1 MKRWLTLFVAL
12 AAVAHA
18 ASPPAEKWTLVQ
30 CGSVLAVPGQAPRGE
45 TTVVVH
51 DEKISDVLSG
61 YPPVEQVMS
70 GKSGASE
77 IVDLRDKFCLPGL
90 VDLHVHLTAE
100 YTSDVRLR
108 RVTEDE
114 AEVALRAAMFAKRT
128 LDAGFTT
135 VRDLGGSSAVFALR
149 DAIANGFV
157 PGPRMFVAGNALTI
171 TGGHGDRT
179 SGYREDLFDAPGP
192 YQGVADGPY
201 AARAAVRAQV
211 KLGADWIKVHATGGV
226 LDVVASGTD
235 QQFKDDELEEIVS
248 TAHMLGRKV
257 AAHAHGA
264 KGVNAAL
271 RAGVDTIEHGTFLDA
286 ESIELFK
293 KTGAWY
299 VPTIIAGK
307 TVAER
312 AKQPGFF
319 PPAVA
324 EKARAVGPHIQDALR
339 RALAGGVKIA
349 FGTDAGVY
357 PHGENARE
365 FQYMVEAGMTPAAAI
380 EAATKSAAIVLG
392 LEGEIGS
399 LEAGKRADLI
409 ATKRNPLV
417 DILELQRV
425 LFVMRGGDVEKRESG
440 SDR

>member
-1 MKRWLTLFVAL
+1 MKRL
-12 AAVAHA
+12 ASLLLAIAAAAGGARA
-18 ASPPAEKWTLVQ
+18 ASPLPEKWTVVQ
-30 CGSVLAVPGQAPRGE
+30 CGSVLVVPGQAPRGE
-45 TTVVVH
+45 TTLVVH
-51 DEKISDVLSG
+51 DGQISEVLNG
-61 YPPVEQVMS
+61 IVAPEQVMA
-70 GKSGASE
+70 GKSGATE
-77 IVDLRDKFCLPGL
+77 LIDLRDKFVLPGL
-90 VDLHVHLTAE
+90 IDLHVHLTAE
-100 YTSDVRLR
+100 YSADVRLR

-114 AEVALRAAMFAKRT
+114 ADVALRGAMYAKRT
-128 LDAGFTT
+128 LEAGFTT

-149 DAIANGFV
+149 DGIANGWV
-157 PGPRMFVAGNALTI
+157 PGPRMFVAGSALTI
-171 TGGHGDRT
+171 TGGHADRT
-179 SGYREDLFDAPGP
+179 SGYRDDLFDAPGP

-201 AARAAVRAQV
+201 AARAAVRVQV
-211 KLGADWIKVHATGGV
+211 KRGADWIKLAATGGV

-235 QQFKDDELEEIVS
+235 QQFKDDELQEIVS

-264 KGVNAAL
+264 AGLNAAL

-299 VPTIIAGK
+299 VPTVIAGK
-307 TVAER
+307 TVEER
-312 AKQPGFF
+312 AKIPGFF

-339 RALAGGVKIA
+339 RALAGGVKVA

-380 EAATKSAAIVLG
+380 EAATRSAAIVLG
-392 LEGEIGS
+392 IENEVGTLEV
-399 LEAGKRADLI
+399 GKRADLV

-417 DILELQRV
+417 DVMELQRIV
-425 LFVMRGGDVEKRESG
+425 FVMRGGSVYRRE
-440 SDR
+440 

>member
-1 MKRWLTLFVAL
+1 MLRIAGLCLAL
-12 AAVAHA
+12 GAIAALAHA
-18 ASPPAEKWTLVQ
+18 APPPEDRWTIVQ
-30 CGSVLAVPGQAPRGE
+30 CGSALVVPGQSARGE
-45 TTVVVH
+45 TTLVVH
-51 DEKISDVLSG
+51 DEKISEVLNGIST
-61 YPPVEQVMS
+61 VEQVMA
-70 GKSGASE
+70 GKKGTPE
-77 IVDLRDKFCLPGL
+77 LVDLRDKFCLPGL

-100 YTSDVRLR
+100 YTADVRLR

-114 AEVALRAAMFAKRT
+114 AEVALRAASYARRT

-149 DAIANGFV
+149 DAIANGYI
-157 PGPRMFVAGNALTI
+157 PGPRMFVAGNPLTI

-179 SGYREDLFDAPGP
+179 SGDREDLFDAPGP

-235 QQFKDDELEEIVS
+235 QQFKDDELAEIVS

-319 PPAVA
+319 PPAIA

-339 RALAGGVKIA
+339 RALAGGVKVA

-365 FQYMVEAGMTPAAAI
+365 FQYMVEAGMTPSAAI
-380 EAATKSAAIVLG
+380 EAATRSAATVLG
-392 LEGEIGS
+392 LDGEIGS
-399 LEAGKRADLI
+399 LEVGKRADLI
-409 ATKRNPLV
+409 ATRRNPLV
-417 DILELQRV
+417 DVIELQRV
-425 LFVMRGGDVEKRESG
+425 VFVMRAGDVYRRE
-440 SDR
+440 

>member
-1 MKRWLTLFVAL
+1 MIRAARLLTLL
-12 AAVAHA
+12 IAVAAGLARA
-18 ASPPAEKWTLVQ
+18 ADPPPEKWMVVQ
-30 CGSVLAVPGQAPRGE
+30 CGSVLAVPGQPPRGE
-45 TTVVVH
+45 TTLVVH
-51 DEKISDVLSG
+51 DGEIAEVLSG
-61 YPPVEQVMS
+61 IVAPDQVMA
-70 GKSGASE
+70 GKSGSSE
-77 IVDLRDKFCLPGL
+77 LVDLHDKFVLPGL

-100 YTSDVRLR
+100 YTADVRLR

-114 AEVALRAAMFAKRT
+114 ADAALRGAMHARQT
-128 LDAGFTT
+128 LQAGFTT
-135 VRDLGGSSAVFALR
+135 VRDLGGSGAVFALR
-149 DAIANGFV
+149 DGIANGWV
-157 PGPRMFVAGNALTI
+157 PGPRMFVAGSALTL

-179 SGYREDLFDAPGP
+179 SGYRADLFGPPGA

-226 LDVVASGTD
+226 LDNVASGTD
-235 QQFKDDELEEIVS
+235 QQFKDDELVEIVT

-264 KGVNAAL
+264 KGLNAAL

-307 TVAER
+307 TVEER
-312 AKQPGFF
+312 AKVPGFF
-319 PPAVA
+319 PPNVA
-324 EKARAVGPHIQDALR
+324 EKARAVGPKIQDALR
-339 RALAGGVKIA
+339 RALAGGVRIG
-349 FGTDAGVY
+349 FGTDAGVF

-365 FQYMVEAGMTPAAAI
+365 FQYMVEAGMTPMGAI
-380 EAATKSAAIVLG
+380 EAATKSAAEVLG
-392 LEGEIGS
+392 IANEIGT
-399 LEAGKRADLI
+399 LEVGKRADLI

-417 DILELQRV
+417 DVMELQRV
-425 LFVMRGGDVEKRESG
+425 VFVMRGGAVYRREP
-440 SDR
+440 

>member
-1 MKRWLTLFVAL
+1 MKRIATLFLAC
-12 AAVAHA
+12 AAVATSARA
-18 ASPPAEKWTLVQ
+18 APPAPEKWTIVQ
-30 CGSVLAVPGQAPRGE
+30 CGSVLLVPGQPPHGE
-45 TTVVVH
+45 TTLVIH
-51 DEKISDVLSG
+51 DGMIADVLNG
-61 YPPVEQVMS
+61 AAGPEQVMA
-70 GKSGASE
+70 GKNGASE
-77 IVDLRDKFCLPGL
+77 VLDLRDRFCMPGL

-100 YTSDVRLR
+100 YTADVRLR

-114 AEVALRAAMFAKRT
+114 AEVALRAALNARKT
-128 LDAGFTT
+128 LEAGFTT

-149 DAIANGFV
+149 DAIAQGFV
-157 PGPRMFVAGNALTI
+157 PGPRMFVAGYPLTI

-179 SGYREDLFDAPGP
+179 TGYREDLFESPGP

-226 LDVVASGTD
+226 LDPVASGTD
-235 QQFKDDELEEIVS
+235 QQFKDDELDEIVS

-264 KGVNAAL
+264 RGVNAAL

-307 TVAER
+307 TVEER

-319 PPAVA
+319 PPSIAA
-324 EKARAVGPHIQDALR
+324 KALAVGPHVQDAVR
-339 RALAGGVKIA
+339 RALAGGVKVA

-365 FQYMVEAGMTPAAAI
+365 FQYLVEAGMTPAAAI
-380 EAATKSAAIVLG
+380 AAATTSAATILG
-392 LEGEIGS
+392 LENEIGT
-399 LEAGKRADLI
+399 LERGKRADLV
-409 ATKRNPLV
+409 ATRRNPLV
-417 DILELQRV
+417 DILELQRI
-425 LFVMRGGDVEKRESG
+425 LFVMRGGSVYRRE
-440 SDR
+440 

>member
-1 MKRWLTLFVAL
+1 MKRIASLLL
-12 AAVAHA
+12 AIA
-18 ASPPAEKWTLVQ
+18 AAAGSARAAPPPAEKWTVVQ
-30 CGSVLAVPGQAPRGE
+30 CGSVLVIPGQAPRGE
-45 TTVVVH
+45 TTLVVH
-51 DEKISDVLSG
+51 DGGISEVLNG
-61 YPPVEQVMS
+61 IVAPDQVMA
-70 GKSGASE
+70 GKTGAVE
-77 IVDLRDKFCLPGL
+77 LIDLRDKFVLPGL

-100 YTSDVRLR
+100 YTADTRLR

-114 AEVALRAAMFAKRT
+114 ADVALRGAMFARRT
-128 LDAGFTT
+128 LEAGFTT
-135 VRDLGGSSAVFALR
+135 VRDLGGSAAVFALR
-149 DAIANGFV
+149 DGIANGWV
-157 PGPRMFVAGNALTI
+157 PGPRMFVAGSALTI
-171 TGGHGDRT
+171 TGGHADRT
-179 SGYREDLFDAPGP
+179 SGYRDDLFDPPGP

-201 AARAAVRAQV
+201 AARAAVRVQV
-211 KLGADWIKVHATGGV
+211 KRGADWIKIAATGGV
-226 LDVVASGTD
+226 LDVVTSGTD
-235 QQFKDDELEEIVS
+235 QQFKDDELEEIVT

-264 KGVNAAL
+264 RGLNAAL

-307 TVAER
+307 TVEER
-312 AKQPGFF
+312 AKIPGFF

-339 RALAGGVKIA
+339 RALAGGVKVA

-392 LEGEIGS
+392 IENEIGT
-399 LEAGKRADLI
+399 LEVGKRADLI

-417 DILELQRV
+417 DVMELQRV
-425 LFVMRGGDVEKRESG
+425 VFVMRGGSVYRRD
-440 SDR
+440 

>member
-1 MKRWLTLFVAL
+1 MKRIASLLL
-12 AAVAHA
+12 AIA
-18 ASPPAEKWTLVQ
+18 AAAGSARAAAPLPEKWTVVQ
-30 CGSVLAVPGQAPRGE
+30 CGSVLVVPGQAPRGE
-45 TTVVVH
+45 TTLVVH
-51 DEKISDVLSG
+51 DGSIAEVLNG
-61 YPPVEQVMS
+61 IVAPEQVME
-70 GKSGASE
+70 GKSGAVE
-77 IVDLRDKFCLPGL
+77 VVDLRDKFVLPGL

-108 RVTEDE
+108 RVIEDE
-114 AEVALRAAMFAKRT
+114 ADVALRGAMYARRT
-128 LDAGFTT
+128 LEAGFTT

-149 DAIANGFV
+149 DAIANGWV
-157 PGPRMFVAGNALTI
+157 SGPRMFVAGYPLTI

-235 QQFKDDELEEIVS
+235 QQFKDDELAEIVS

-264 KGVNAAL
+264 AGVNAAL

-299 VPTIIAGK
+299 VPTVIAGK
-307 TVAER
+307 TVEER
-312 AKQPGFF
+312 SKVPGFF

-324 EKARAVGPHIQDALR
+324 AKARAVGPHIQDALR
-339 RALAGGVKIA
+339 RALAGGVHVG

-380 EAATKSAAIVLG
+380 EAATKSAASVLG
-392 LEGEIGS
+392 IDNEIGT
-399 LEAGKRADLI
+399 LEVGKRADLV
-409 ATKRNPLV
+409 ATRRNPLV
-417 DILELQRV
+417 DVMELQRIV
-425 LFVMRGGDVEKRESG
+425 FVMRGGTVVRRD
-440 SDR
+440 

>member
-1 MKRWLTLFVAL
+1 MKRIAGLLLAVVA
-12 AAVAHA
+12 AAGSARA
-18 ASPPAEKWTLVQ
+18 APPPAEKWTVMQ
-30 CGSVLAVPGQAPRGE
+30 CGSVLVVPGQPPRGE
-45 TTVVVH
+45 TTLVVH
-51 DEKISDVLSG
+51 DGAISEVLNG
-61 YPPVEQVMS
+61 IVAPEQVMA
-70 GKSGASE
+70 GKSGAVE
-77 IVDLRDKFCLPGL
+77 LLDLRDKFVMPGL
-90 VDLHVHLTAE
+90 VDLHVHLTSE
-100 YTSDVRLR
+100 YTADNRLR

-114 AEVALRAAMFAKRT
+114 ADVALRGALFAKRT
-128 LDAGFTT
+128 LEAGFTT

-149 DAIANGFV
+149 DAIASGWI
-157 PGPRMFVAGNALTI
+157 PGPRMFVAGSALTI

-179 SGYREDLFDAPGP
+179 SGYREDLFEAPGP

-211 KLGADWIKVHATGGV
+211 KRGADWIKVAATGGV
-226 LDVVASGTD
+226 LDVVTSGTD
-235 QQFKDDELEEIVS
+235 QQFKDDELAEIVS

-264 KGVNAAL
+264 AGLNAAL
-271 RAGVDTIEHGTFLDA
+271 RAGVDTIEHGTFMDA

-293 KTGAWY
+293 RTGAWY
-299 VPTIIAGK
+299 VPTVIAGK
-307 TVAER
+307 TVEER

-324 EKARAVGPHIQDALR
+324 EKARLVGPHIQDALR

-380 EAATKSAAIVLG
+380 EAATKSAAVVLG
-392 LEGEIGS
+392 IEGEIGT
-399 LEAGKRADLI
+399 LGVGKRADLV

-417 DILELQRV
+417 DVTELQRV
-425 LFVMRGGDVEKRESG
+425 LFVMRAGTVYRRE
-440 SDR
+440 